1 MLVAKVCLVKLEL
14 VLLFLIAVCSD
25 MMSHMLQRSD
35 TKRSSMV
42 TGQRDQAA
50 TKSLKDPALL
60 AAAAGAHADCGL
72 LL

>member
-1 MLVAKVCLVKLEL
+1 MLMARACLVTLEL
-14 VLLFLIAVCSD
+14 ALLFLIAVSSD

-35 TKRSSMV
+35 TKRSSMA

-50 TKSLKDPALL
+50 TKSLEDPSLL
-60 AAAAGAHADCGL
+60 AAAAGVHAACGL

>member
-1 MLVAKVCLVKLEL
+1 MFMARVCLVKLEV
-14 VLLFLIAVCSD
+14 VLLFLTAVCLD
-25 MMSHMLQRSD
+25 MMSHMLRRSD

-50 TKSLKDPALL
+50 TKILEDPALS
-60 AAAAGAHADCGL
+60 AAPAGAHAACGL

>member
-1 MLVAKVCLVKLEL
+1 MLLAKVCLVKLEL

-35 TKRSSMV
+35 TKRSTMV
-42 TGQRDQAA
+42 TVQRDQAA
-50 TKSLKDPALL
+50 TKSLEDPALS
-60 AAAAGAHADCGL
+60 AAAAGAHAACGL